1 MAKDRSLRLSGAL
14 SQNLSKISLTLEEE
28 CPEAGRL
35 VLYCDY
41 DKTQN
46 TADRMKEK
54 FTRTNTHTKTWNAGQ
69 GKYRSAILRA
79 GTGSNASVGQVIVS
93 ETYTI
98 AFEGNL
104 DNPHVTFSLPEQKPL
119 YWKEAQTISAPAL
132 AVFMMEESLLRWS
145 RPGGGRLP
153 KRQRNSGRLDRIRC
167 FPQKHAQR
175 TIVFMRTMT

>member
-1 MAKDRSLRLSGAL
+1 MTACAIYDNGMGIDNVDGAYCAQKDGRMERNNSYDILQKENIIYPGKPPSAARGYGWQKDRSLRLSGAL

-28 CPEAGRL
+28 CPEPGRL
-35 VLYCDY
+35 VLSCDY

-54 FTRTNTHTKTWNAGQ
+54 FTLTNTHTKTWNAGQ

-98 AFEGNL
+98 AF
-104 DNPHVTFSLPEQKPL
+104 
-119 YWKEAQTISAPAL
+119 
-132 AVFMMEESLLRWS
+132 
-145 RPGGGRLP
+145 
-153 KRQRNSGRLDRIRC
+153 
-167 FPQKHAQR
+167 
-175 TIVFMRTMT
+175 